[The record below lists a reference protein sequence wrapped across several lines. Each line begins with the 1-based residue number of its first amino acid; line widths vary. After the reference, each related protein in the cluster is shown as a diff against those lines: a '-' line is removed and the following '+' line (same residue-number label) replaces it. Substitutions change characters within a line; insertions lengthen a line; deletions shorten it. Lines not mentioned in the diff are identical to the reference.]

1 MGLYRVFNIFA
12 ANACTTF
19 SFSVIEALKRR
30 LSVGLV
36 GMKPTSPEQLKSL
49 LLKWG
54 RPLASF
60 KKGDT
65 IKGTETMS
73 KPYSYILTEEP
84 GELGPDFQPALS
96 PAEILLLGA
105 FEGSYLNDCY
115 REFPAEWFL
124 GALMTDSLRPGAPD
138 ETVNLFKIKSRQPL
152 SAWRENGW
160 VHTSRRVGKTHRAI
174 LSSPE
179 NPDERGWFQWYC
191 RYWMGR
197 RIPDLD
203 HVQIGRWRSFARHA
217 GAIKANCKPG
227 DLSCRPRERQAL
239 LQWAWNPFI

>member
-1 MGLYRVFNIFA
+1 
-12 ANACTTF
+12 
-19 SFSVIEALKRR
+19 
-30 LSVGLV
+30 
-36 GMKPTSPEQLKSL
+36 MKPTSPEHLQSL

-105 FEGSYLNDCY
+105 FEGAYLNDCY

-152 SAWRENGW
+152 SVWRENGW
-160 VHTSRRVGKTHRAI
+160 IPGKKTGGHRAI

-227 DLSCRPRERQAL
+227 DLNCRPRERQAL